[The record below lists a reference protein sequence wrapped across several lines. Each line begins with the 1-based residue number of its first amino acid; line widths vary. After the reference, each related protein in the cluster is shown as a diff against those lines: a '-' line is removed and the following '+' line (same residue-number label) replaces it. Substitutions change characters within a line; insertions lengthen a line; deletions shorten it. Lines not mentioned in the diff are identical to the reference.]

1 MHKSKRKLAFFFIA
15 VLILLVAGITII
27 VFNQRNTPYIYTTG
41 LIFGTEYHITYQS
54 DSALDKDISKALNDV
69 DNALSMFNKQSIISQ
84 INRNEDVLTN
94 KMFVDVFQLAQ
105 KVSAETGGAFDITI
119 APMVNAW
126 GFGFKKG
133 AMPTPQKIDSLKKF
147 VGYSKVSIAKNV
159 VKKADNRLMLDCG
172 GIAKGYGCD
181 VVAKLLRTKGIQN
194 FIIEIGGEIVASGI
208 NDNKE
213 AWTIGV
219 EEPKNERYTLNQQV
233 KSVIKINNKAMAT
246 SGNYRNYYYKDGKKY
261 SHIIDPRTGYP
272 TTSNML
278 SATVVADNC
287 ATADAYATAL
297 MVVGQDDA
305 IKIVEK
311 HPEIA
316 AYLIYSDKNG
326 NETTWVSPTL
336 NIE

>member
-15 VLILLVAGITII
+15 VLILLVAGITIL
-27 VFNQRNTPYIYTTG
+27 VLNKRNTPYIYTTG

-69 DNALSMFNKQSIISQ
+69 DNALSMFNKQSIISR

-133 AMPTPQKIDSLKKF
+133 AMPTPQKIDSLKVF